1 MATAP
6 QQKKFDQFLS
16 LPESAAYVELLKRAI
31 QAAELTRET
40 CGVNWGVTV
49 CPDKDTIFRI
59 NRGNIALLDL
69 CKGLFEPS
77 DLELFIKAAVI
88 DSKLGIMTPRGVDF
102 YPGFTNRIK
111 ESLFA
116 IGTWE
121 KWGTKFFDEKKIA
134 RAFKAHSDA
143 SVRNLPNPNW
153 HNPLVEELISH
164 S

>member
-1 MATAP
+1 MATPP

-16 LPESAAYVELLKRAI
+16 LAESAAYIELLKRAI
-31 QAAELTRET
+31 QAAELTIET

-69 CKGLFEPS
+69 CKGFLDPS
-77 DLELFIKAAVI
+77 DPGLLIKAAVI
-88 DSKLGIMTPRGVDF
+88 DSELGVLTPRGIDL
-102 YPGFTNRIK
+102 YQGFTNRLK
-111 ESLFA
+111 ESLLA
-116 IGTWE
+116 VGRWE
-121 KWGTKFFDEKKIA
+121 KWGTTFFDNKKIV

-153 HNPLVEELISH
+153 HNPLVTTLLK
-164 S
+164 

>member
-16 LPESAAYVELLKRAI
+16 LPESAAYIELLKRAI
-31 QAAELTRET
+31 EAAELTIET

-69 CKGLFEPS
+69 CKGVFDQS
-77 DLELFIKAAVI
+77 DAELFIKAAVI
-88 DSKLGIMTPRGVDF
+88 DSKLGFRTPRGIDL
-102 YPGFTNRIK
+102 YPGFTNRNE

-121 KWGTKFFDEKKIA
+121 KWGTRFFDDKKVA
-134 RAFKAHSDA
+134 RAFKAHSDD

-153 HNPLVEELISH
+153 HNPLVSSLLK
-164 S
+164 

>member
-31 QAAELTRET
+31 HAAELTSET

-49 CPDKDTIFRI
+49 CPDKDTILRI

-77 DLELFIKAAVI
+77 DPKLFIRAAVI
-88 DSKLGIMTPRGVDF
+88 DSKLGFTTPRGIDL
-102 YPGFTNRIK
+102 YPGFTNRNK

-116 IGTWE
+116 IGTWD

-134 RAFKAHSDA
+134 RAFKAHSED
-143 SVRNLPNPNW
+143 SERNLPNPNW
-153 HNPLVEELISH
+153 HNPLVNSLLS
-164 S
+164 